1 MIMKRQTLSSRL
13 NRRIEIVQRCN
24 SKDEFGEAESE
35 FETIKTVYA
44 EIKPVTGKSF
54 FAAQQVNS
62 EITHQVLIRYTSN
75 ITPNLSI
82 KFNNRMFEILYVM
95 NYNEA
100 NEAILLMCKE
110 LVK

>member
-1 MIMKRQTLSSRL
+1 MIKQTLSSRL
-13 NRRIEIVQRCN
+13 KRRVEIVQRCN
-24 SKDEFGEAESE
+24 NKDEFGEVETG

-44 EIKPVTGKSF
+44 EVKPVTGKSF

-62 EITHQVLIRYTSN
+62 EITHQVLIRYTSG
-75 ITPNLSI
+75 ISPSMCVRF
-82 KFNNRMFEILYVM
+82 KNRMFEILYVM

-100 NEAILLMCKE
+100 NESILLMCKE